1 MALYLIGLLI
11 VESARGVRVWIVIQV
26 GLSIYP
32 PVFFGVFVG
41 LDWTG
46 VGWGLRCGFDFP
58 SALLS

>member
-32 PVFFGVFVG
+32 PVFVWSFCWIG
-41 LDWTG
+41 LDG
-46 VGWGLRCGFDFP
+46 GWMGI
-58 SALLS
+58 ALWF